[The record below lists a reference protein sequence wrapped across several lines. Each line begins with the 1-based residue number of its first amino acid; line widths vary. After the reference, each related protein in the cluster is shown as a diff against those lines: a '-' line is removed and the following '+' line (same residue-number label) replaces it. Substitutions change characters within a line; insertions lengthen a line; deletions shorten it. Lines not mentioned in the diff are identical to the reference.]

1 MEGNLFSSIYSH
13 SALWLD
19 ERQQTK
25 SIAVTKHKMVEIE
38 DRSEFCISKI
48 IQVDEETIAEMTNTS
63 QQQINSIKQHGRHLL
78 WYGSFNILKMKVSK
92 LL

>member
-25 SIAVTKHKMVEIE
+25 SIAVNKHKMVEIE

-63 QQQINSIKQHGRHLL
+63 QQQINSIKQHDRHLH
-78 WYGSFNILKMKVSK
+78 WYSSFNILKMKISK
-92 LL
+92 LF